1 MKGTTPSWT
10 FLPRNRAPDQAVS
23 ELFTGK
29 SDALFFDGFYPA
41 VLDNVLGLKQGFKSV
56 DRETGDYGSS
66 GSQLR

>member
-1 MKGTTPSWT
+1 MRQK
-10 FLPRNRAPDQAVS
+10 AK

-29 SDALFFDGFYPA
+29 SDAVFFDGFYPA

-56 DRETGDYGSS
+56 DRGTGDYGSS